1 MANKLDRKSNSV
13 VAYFS
18 RASGIERRDIASL
31 PTNDAIAEVQ
41 KLLRQQAALARF
53 GSFALREWDLMKI
66 LSEAVRVCAE
76 GLSAPFGKVCKYRAE
91 QNELLI
97 VAGYGWQQGVV
108 GHIVSK
114 ADMSSPQGRAF
125 STGEPSICDDLQ
137 KDAYFDLP
145 PFYAAHGIVSMIDV
159 IIKGSDDRPYGVL
172 EIDNDQ
178 QHDYDQYDI
187 NFLTGFANVL
197 AEAVETAARAEALQ
211 ATLESMKLLV
221 EEKDLLLRE
230 KNAVD
235 LQLRQAQKME
245 AVGQLTGGIA
255 HDLNNIL
262 TVIIGTIEILAEGV
276 AASPQLAVYAKM
288 IEEAAARGADLTQ
301 RLLAFARKQPL
312 QSREVDVNSLIIEAT
327 NLLRP
332 TFGAHIELETV
343 LASDT
348 SRALIDPSQ
357 LTNTILNLA
366 LNARD
371 AMPEGGKLTIET
383 RNIFLDESYSNM
395 NNDVTAGGVM
405 IAVSDSGNGIPPATL
420 ERVFEPFFTT
430 KLVGKGSGLGLSM
443 VYGFVKQSD
452 GHIMIYSEEGR
463 GTTVRIYLPRVT
475 GIAQPSL
482 KVMTAPGVERGRE
495 TIFVVEDDHM
505 VRPLVVQQIQSL
517 GYVALTAANAQEAL
531 AVIDGGQEINLLF
544 TDLIMPAGMN
554 GRLLADEALKRRP
567 SLKILFTSGYSDDEI
582 RYDGR
587 LDDGVLL
594 LAKPYR
600 KSELALMIRSA
611 LTAEM
616 TLQPF
621 SERGFQL
628 HPEPDVVAIE
638 SSIPS

>member
-1 MANKLDRKSNSV
+1 
-13 VAYFS
+13 
-18 RASGIERRDIASL
+18 
-31 PTNDAIAEVQ
+31 
-41 KLLRQQAALARF
+41 
-53 GSFALREWDLMKI
+53 LMKI

-76 GLSAPFGKVCKYRAE
+76 GLGAPFSKVCKYRAE
-91 QNELLI
+91 ENDLLI
-97 VAGYGWQQGVV
+97 VAGCGWQPGVI
-108 GHIVSK
+108 GHVTYH

-125 STGEPSICDDLQ
+125 STGEPSICDNL
-137 KDAYFDLP
+137 KNDAYFDLP
-145 PFYAAHGIVSMIDV
+145 PFYAAHGVVSIVDV
-159 IIKGSDDRPYGVL
+159 IIKGSDDRPYGIL
-172 EIDNDQ
+172 EVDSDH

-197 AEAVETAARAEALQ
+197 AEAVATAARAEELQ
-211 ATLESMKLLV
+211 VTLEHMKLLV
-221 EEKDLLLRE
+221 EEKDVLLRE

-262 TVIIGTIEILAEGV
+262 TVIIGTIEILIEGV
-276 AASPQLAVYAKM
+276 AAWPQLAVYAKM

-348 SRALIDPSQ
+348 FHALIDPSQ

-371 AMPEGGKLTIET
+371 AMPEGGKLKIET

-395 NNDVTAGGVM
+395 NNDVTAGDYVM
-405 IAVSDSGNGIPPATL
+405 IAVSDSGNGMPPATL

-430 KLVGKGSGLGLSM
+430 KGVGKGSGLGLSM
-443 VYGFVKQSD
+443 VYGFVKQSS

-463 GTTVRIYLPRVT
+463 GTTVRVYLPQAT

-482 KVMTAPGVERGRE
+482 TVMTAPGVERGRE
-495 TIFVVEDDHM
+495 TILVVEDDNM

-517 GYVALTAANAQEAL
+517 GYVALTAANAEEAL
-531 AVIDGGQEINLLF
+531 TVIDGGQEINLLF
-544 TDLIMPAGMN
+544 TDLVMPAGMN

-567 SLKILFTSGYSDDEI
+567 SLKILFTSGYSDDALSH
-582 RYDGR
+582 DGR
-587 LDDGVLL
+587 LDDGVLM

-600 KSELALMIRSA
+600 KSELARMIRSA
-611 LTAEM
+611 LAADM
-616 TLQPF
+616 TSQPF
-621 SERGFQL
+621 SEDSIVRL
-628 HPEPDVVAIE
+628 HSGPNAAPESTAKAPI
-638 SSIPS
+638 